1 MRVTAD
7 SKAEGITGASGPD
20 YSIYCDF
27 KVRAHHPARTCMN
40 TFHERSQTIPA
51 QEFTLWYKSL
61 FAVHTR
67 ACMSVCCTAG
77 ERHVGLRTD
86 AGIRSHQHRMAHQIT
101 ALHGHRGREHN
112 DSIGEQL

>member
-27 KVRAHHPARTCMN
+27 KVRAHTAHRPISMN
-40 TFHERSQTIPA
+40 NFHERSQTIPA
-51 QEFTLWYKSL
+51 QEFALWYKSL

-67 ACMSVCCTAG
+67 A
-77 ERHVGLRTD
+77 HVGL
-86 AGIRSHQHRMAHQIT
+86 
-101 ALHGHRGREHN
+101 LH
-112 DSIGEQL
+112 SW